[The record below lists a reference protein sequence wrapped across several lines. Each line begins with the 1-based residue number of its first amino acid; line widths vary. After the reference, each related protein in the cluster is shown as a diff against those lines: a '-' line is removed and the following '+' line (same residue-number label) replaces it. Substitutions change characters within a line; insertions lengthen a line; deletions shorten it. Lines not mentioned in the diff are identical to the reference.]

1 MNHEMASAHPTATAP
16 ANTAPVNI
24 VPDPTVLASDL
35 GKSFQRSAEEI
46 VPWFVAQMPRMY
58 FEDTSATEVANH
70 LRAII
75 AARASGQP
83 LHLTLHSDDR
93 RQWTI
98 IREGNKPGV
107 LAEVVRSLPM
117 SPSLRAAKIHGSK
130 DGAIVLDT
138 FEFGERA
145 PFTGTTAEQA
155 DKLKATI
162 AFAHS
167 QAKDWTEESIRAYF
181 AGCAADYIATLTP
194 HRLNKHRL

>member
-1 MNHEMASAHPTATAP
+1 MFPRGMNHGMRPANPTATAP
-16 ANTAPVNI
+16 SSTTPVNN

-35 GKSFQRSAEEI
+35 GKSFQRSAEAI

-58 FEDTSATEVANH
+58 FEDTSPADVANH

-83 LHLTLHSDDR
+83 LNLTLHSDDR

-117 SPSLRAAKIHGSK
+117 SPSLRAAKIHGSQ

-145 PFTGTTAEQA
+145 PFTGATPEQA
-155 DKLKATI
+155 ENSRQQLRSRIRTPRTGARPQS
-162 AFAHS
+162 AH
-167 QAKDWTEESIRAYF
+167 
-181 AGCAADYIATLTP
+181 TL
-194 HRLNKHRL
+194 